1 MNTLCGVAHMKARYA
16 LIALSILF
24 IQTACFAQD
33 ALKDTEAY
41 VASVRAFAE
50 KEGEPHLI
58 LADVSDYNEGSKPV
72 WKRYGSLQEFEN
84 AREEEESYTV
94 AFIWRQN
101 GKPVAVNFTYSSPS
115 GDWAH
120 YVEYVFR
127 ADGSAAAVRR
137 ELRTFMG
144 DLIVIRSA
152 LYDEKG
158 TELKATAEYQDLE
171 TQKPVAKPKDF
182 QDVDV
187 PVYKKTSEL
196 PFFSVARD
204 KAVGGKQ

>member
-1 MNTLCGVAHMKARYA
+1 MKVRFLVGA
-16 LIALSILF
+16 LMFFIL
-24 IQTACFAQD
+24 QTACFAQD

-41 VASVRAFAE
+41 VASIRSFAE

-58 LADVSDYNEGSKPV
+58 LADVSDYNQGSEPV
-72 WKRYGSLQEFEN
+72 WKKYESLRDFEN

-94 AFIWRQN
+94 AFIWKKD

-127 ADGSAAAVRR
+127 PDGSAAAVRR

-144 DLIVIRSA
+144 DLIVIRTA
-152 LYDEKG
+152 IYDEKG
-158 TELKATAEYQDLE
+158 KELKSSKKFLDLE
-171 TQKPVAKPKDF
+171 TEKEKAPTEDF
-182 QDVDV
+182 QDIEV
-187 PVYKKTSEL
+187 PVYKKAAEL
-196 PFFSVARD
+196 PFFPMAGD
-204 KAVGGKQ
+204 KVVRSER